1 MGSSHLVA
9 SVDNANLLKIIEI
22 QTEVVQEGINFSNIM
37 FLVADRAQRVT
48 DSDGSV
54 IELKEDDEMVYRATS
69 GLADP
74 QLGLRL
80 KAKGSLSGLCIEQRE
95 PLCCYDSETDLRVDR
110 MACRVVGLRSMI
122 VTPLMHNDE
131 AVGVLKVLSRNINHY
146 NEEQVQIL
154 TLLSRLIGAAMYTA
168 EQYGQE
174 ELFIKAT
181 TDGMTGIRNRSMFFE
196 LLNARLAKEK
206 KVEERFGIIMVD
218 MDNLKKLNDAYGHK
232 VGDAGILAIVDRI
245 KSVIRGSDVFCRLG
259 GDEFGIIVEKM
270 SCKEDMQILLDRIRD
285 YVNSEMLFENRR
297 YELGV
302 SLGYSIYGDDG
313 VDLKELLDIADMRMY
328 GEKKKKKIGF
338 VANADLNF
346 THGMILPVSDEQ
358 A

>member
-122 VTPLMHNDE
+122 VTPLMHNDK
-131 AVGVLKVLSRNINHY
+131 AVGVL
-146 NEEQVQIL
+146 
-154 TLLSRLIGAAMYTA
+154 
-168 EQYGQE
+168 
-174 ELFIKAT
+174 
-181 TDGMTGIRNRSMFFE
+181 
-196 LLNARLAKEK
+196 
-206 KVEERFGIIMVD
+206 
-218 MDNLKKLNDAYGHK
+218 
-232 VGDAGILAIVDRI
+232 
-245 KSVIRGSDVFCRLG
+245 
-259 GDEFGIIVEKM
+259 
-270 SCKEDMQILLDRIRD
+270 
-285 YVNSEMLFENRR
+285 
-297 YELGV
+297 
-302 SLGYSIYGDDG
+302 
-313 VDLKELLDIADMRMY
+313 
-328 GEKKKKKIGF
+328 
-338 VANADLNF
+338 
-346 THGMILPVSDEQ
+346 
-358 A
+358 